1 VVYNED
7 GDLQVCLTPGQ
18 GPEQLRQNI
27 DWTFEQLGRI
37 DIWEYHCATP
47 DVCFFDSQSGE
58 VLGRRLLEGS
68 RENVAAK
75 PYNPKVDTVVDRD
88 HLGVAIDDLI
98 ASGNCPLD
106 VRIASAHKHGAKL
119 VGEIRMADTHQRE
132 LDLSDPLVAL
142 FVVENQDLLI
152 PREDGFTPVALDYSH
167 ETVRAHRLAIMRDV
181 IVDHGERT
189 TNASAPL
196 LSPSAMGWCG
206 QVLTAS
212 R

>member
-1 VVYNED
+1 MVYNED

-142 FVVENQDLLI
+142 FVVENQELLI

-196 LSPSAMGWCG
+196 L
-206 QVLTAS
+206 
-212 R
+212 

>member
-1 VVYNED
+1 MVYNED
-7 GDLQVCLTPGQ
+7 GDLQVCLTPGH

-47 DVCFFDSQSGE
+47 DVCFFDSSHGE

-142 FVVENQDLLI
+142 FVVKNQDLLI

-196 LSPSAMGWCG
+196 LSPSAMGGCG
-206 QVLTAS
+206 QVLTGCH
-212 R
+212 

>member
-1 VVYNED
+1 MVYNED

-47 DVCFFDSQSGE
+47 DVCFFDSSHGE

-142 FVVENQDLLI
+142 FVVKNQDLLI

-196 LSPSAMGWCG
+196 LSPLSSG
-206 QVLTAS
+206 
-212 R
+212 

>member
-1 VVYNED
+1 MVYNED

-142 FVVENQDLLI
+142 FVVENQELLI

-189 TNASAPL
+189 TNASAP
-196 LSPSAMGWCG
+196 C
-206 QVLTAS
+206 
-212 R
+212 